1 MRANNNRAAMISFL
15 LGEITATRRG
25 RLRVLE
31 HKWEGT
37 NVSALFLALQVKH
50 RGEVYNL
57 TLAGHDWRFGYVLNR
72 QIDGPAAV
80 VRRARAVQDDLIK
93 VIDNPDRWVWNE

>member
-1 MRANNNRAAMISFL
+1 MRANNNRSIMTLFL
-15 LGEITATRRG
+15 YGQVAHTRRG
-25 RLRVLE
+25 TLVARVE
-31 HKWEGT
+31 DWEGT

-50 RGEVYNL
+50 KGEVYSL

-72 QIDGPAAV
+72 QIEGPAAV
-80 VRRARAVQDDLIK
+80 VRRARRVQDDLIK

>member
-25 RLRVLE
+25 TLRVLE
-31 HKWEGT
+31 QKWEDT
-37 NVSALFLALQVKH
+37 NVTSQFLVLTVRH
-50 RGEVYNL
+50 RGDEYSF

-80 VRRARAVQDDLIK
+80 IRRARAVQNDLIK